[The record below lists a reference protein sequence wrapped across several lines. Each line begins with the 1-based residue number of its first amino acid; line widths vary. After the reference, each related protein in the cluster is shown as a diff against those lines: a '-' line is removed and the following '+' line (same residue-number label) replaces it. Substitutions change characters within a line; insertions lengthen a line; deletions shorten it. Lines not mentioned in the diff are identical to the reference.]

1 MFCSVVNTNLTLIK
15 LRLNNVKLLLENDKS
30 NVSNKILILEENQEW
45 NPSPEGPYFFNDIK
59 DIDPSLNPVTERK
72 DTGLVI
78 DKAAYAV
85 YLGEIKIGF
94 PKKEFE
100 LLLLLASNPRKV
112 FKRVEILQ
120 HIWGKDYRAKDSRS
134 LDVHIRMIRKKLSD
148 YYITTIRGVGY
159 KLEK

>member
-1 MFCSVVNTNLTLIK
+1 MLG
-15 LRLNNVKLLLENDKS
+15 
-30 NVSNKILILEENQEW
+30 NKIHILEENEDW
-45 NPSPEGPYFFNDIK
+45 TPLASGSLYINGVK
-59 DIDPSLNPVTERK
+59 DEAGAVINGHVNSR

-78 DKAAYAV
+78 DKAAYTV
-85 YLGEIKIGF
+85 YLEGTKIAF

-120 HIWGKDYRAKDSRS
+120 QIWGREFKQKDSRS
-134 LDVHIRMIRKKLSD
+134 LDVHIRMLRKKLQD
-148 YYITTIRGVGY
+148 HFITTIRGVGY

>member
-1 MFCSVVNTNLTLIK
+1 M
-15 LRLNNVKLLLENDKS
+15 ENDKIT
-30 NVSNKILILEENQEW
+30 VSSKILILEENQEW
-45 NPSPEGPYFFNDIK
+45 DPSPTRSNFYNDIK
-59 DIDPSLNPVTERK
+59 DIDPSLNSLKESNE
-72 DTGLVI
+72 TGMVI
-78 DKAAYAV
+78 DKAAYTV
-85 YLGEIKIGF
+85 YHGDSKIGF

-134 LDVHIRMIRKKLSD
+134 LDVHIRMIRKKLFD
-148 YYITTIRGVGY
+148 HFITTIRGVGY